1 MAIAGGLGSL
11 FAFDVRRFPDRPALP
26 TSALPLNGNNLRPP
40 PRAGVLIGRPSD
52 RLRGS
57 TYEGEARGFLGPLT
71 IARVEVSYDGRT
83 EWRPIAPSDGI
94 FDATDESFDADVST
108 LVPTG
113 THIIAVRA
121 YDSAGNSAVK
131 EAEAK

>member
-1 MAIAGGLGSL
+1 VLVDNTPPVIQTVAMAGRKLR
-11 FAFDVRRFPDRPALP
+11 VRVVDGA
-26 TSALPLNGNNLRPP
+26 S
-40 PRAGVLIGRPSD
+40 
-52 RLRGS
+52 
-57 TYEGEARGFLGPLT
+57 T

-83 EWRPIAPSDGI
+83 EWRPIAPIDGI
-94 FDATDESFDADVST
+94 FDATDESFDADVSS

-131 EAEAK
+131 ETEAK